1 MDMRYTLWNRGS
13 RMLEGKF
20 GNCQVDE
27 VLQTIVQGKGTGRL
41 NLEGTSIFGGRVQAT
56 FYIEDSRI
64 VHVEVGAGTACS
76 ALVDLFSLREGSFS
90 FAGGETAKTKDQSVP
105 VADIVLQVT
114 AALDEWNSIHQRLGS
129 LDAVYAL
136 RADGATK
143 ELTLT
148 REQWQVMASLDGK
161 TSVREIARKTGKGSV
176 AVSKAL
182 YGFIEAGLA
191 TEVEVPAVPQDAERE
206 KSQRRGF
213 FGLWSRK

>member
-1 MDMRYTLWNRGS
+1 MRYTLWNRGS

-76 ALVDLFSLREGSFS
+76 ALVDLFSLREGNFS

-114 AALDEWNSIHQRLGS
+114 AALDEWNSIRQRLGS

-148 REQWQVMASLDGK
+148 REQWQVMAGLDGK
-161 TSVREIARKTGKGSV
+161 TSVREIAKKTGKGSV

-191 TEVEVPAVPQDAERE
+191 TEVEVPAVRQDAERE

>member
-1 MDMRYTLWNRGS
+1 MNMRHALWNWGS

-64 VHVEVGAGTACS
+64 VYVDIGAGTAYS
-76 ALVDLFSLREGSFS
+76 SLVDPLSLWEGNFS
-90 FAGGETAKTKDQSVP
+90 FAGGEAAKTRDQSVL

-114 AALDEWNSIHQRLGS
+114 AALDEWNSIRQRLGS
-129 LDAVYAL
+129 LDVLYAL

-143 ELTLT
+143 DLTP
-148 REQWQVMASLDGK
+148 
-161 TSVREIARKTGKGSV
+161 
-176 AVSKAL
+176 
-182 YGFIEAGLA
+182 Y
-191 TEVEVPAVPQDAERE
+191 
-206 KSQRRGF
+206 
-213 FGLWSRK
+213 

>member
-1 MDMRYTLWNRGS
+1 MLYSLWSWGS

-27 VLQTIVQGKGTGRL
+27 VLQTIVQGRGTGRL
-41 NLEGTSIFGGRVQAT
+41 DLDGTSIFGGRVRAR

-64 VHVEVGAGTACS
+64 VLVEVGSGTAYS
-76 ALVDLFSLREGSFS
+76 SLVDLFSLREGSFS
-90 FAGGETAKTKDQSVP
+90 FASGETAKTQDQSVP

-114 AALDEWNSIHQRLGS
+114 AALDEWNSMRQRLGS
-129 LDAVYAL
+129 LDAVYSL
-136 RADGATK
+136 RADGAAK
-143 ELTLT
+143 DLTLT
-148 REQWQVMASLDGK
+148 REQWQVMTCVDGK
-161 TSVREIARKTGKGSV
+161 TSIREIARKTGQGSV

-191 TEVEVPAVPQDAERE
+191 AEADVSGISQNVERE
-206 KSQRRGF
+206 QSQHRGF

>member
-1 MDMRYTLWNRGS
+1 MDMRHTLWNWGS

-64 VHVEVGAGTACS
+64 VHVEVGIGTAYS
-76 ALVDLFSLREGSFS
+76 SLVDLFSLREGSFS
-90 FAGGETAKTKDQSVP
+90 FASGETVKNRDQSVP
-105 VADIVLQVT
+105 IADIILQVT
-114 AALDEWNSIHQRLGS
+114 AALDEWNSMRQRLGS

-143 ELTLT
+143 DLTLT

-161 TSVREIARKTGKGSV
+161 ASLREIARKTGKGSV

-191 TEVEVPAVPQDAERE
+191 AEVDVPAISQDAERE
-206 KSQRRGF
+206 QLQRRGF